1 MKINREHMPTEA
13 KFIPKFL
20 EIYANW
26 FKYPPFFIR
35 KEENNVL
42 IYRFKGVNPKL
53 ELCVRNDND
62 CGIVYK
68 DIPDDCSL
76 YTTNLWEMSCFP
88 EYEEERGFYCE
99 LCLPEYRKYYQDL
112 ESLYLEHTF
121 KPLVEWCNKNFSHL
135 NRLYIYH
142 RKRIF
147 SVYLNPAE
155 WISKEEDISEYK
167 IEPVLME

>member
-20 EIYANW
+20 EIYADW
-26 FKYPPFFIR
+26 FKHPPSFTR
-35 KEENNVL
+35 KEEN
-42 IYRFKGVNPKL
+42 
-53 ELCVRNDND
+53 
-62 CGIVYK
+62 
-68 DIPDDCSL
+68 
-76 YTTNLWEMSCFP
+76 TTNLWEMSCFP
-88 EYEEERGFYCE
+88 EYEEGRGFYCE

-121 KPLVEWCNKNFSHL
+121 KPLVEWCNKNFTHL
-135 NRLYIYH
+135 NRLYVYH